1 MTATRLNTDAD
12 VEQTKESKRAKCAS
26 HNSVAVALK
35 ACEQTAIE
43 IKAASTLG
51 QNNTKRNS
59 IKYCNGVTAR
69 TDAMRRDAAGADI
82 HGRVRFQKE
91 EIMSFLNSIAALL
104 RIIIAKCINCS

>member
-51 QNNTKRNS
+51 QNNTKRSSMQWSNS
-59 IKYCNGVTAR
+59 ANRCDATRCRGGGHSRAR
-69 TDAMRRDAAGADI
+69 AIPKGGNNVLFKLDRCA
-82 HGRVRFQKE
+82 V
-91 EIMSFLNSIAALL
+91 SYNYS
-104 RIIIAKCINCS
+104 

>member
-1 MTATRLNTDAD
+1 MTATRLNIDAD

-51 QNNTKRNS
+51 QNNTKRSS

-69 TDAMRRDAAGADI
+69 TDAMRCRGGGHSRARAIPKGGNNVLFKLDRCAA
-82 HGRVRFQKE
+82 
-91 EIMSFLNSIAALL
+91 SYNYS
-104 RIIIAKCINCS
+104 